1 MPAVTPATTRRL
13 RHADGYI
20 TLGLL
25 TEASDE
31 LEAIEGLDRL
41 SPEVMDLRCDLYLAA
56 RNWELLLAVS
66 RELIRARPSDGK
78 GWIQTARALRELD
91 RVPEARTVLAE
102 AVRSHAVCSRLHYQ
116 LASCHCLLGDL
127 ALARESLRR
136 ACQLDPELKMK
147 ALDDPDL
154 RALWGEAAP

>member
-1 MPAVTPATTRRL
+1 M
-13 RHADGYI
+13 
-20 TLGLL
+20 L

-41 SPEVMDLRCDLYLAA
+41 SAEVMDLRCDLYLAA

-78 GWIQTARALRELD
+78 GWIHTGRALRELH
-91 RVPEARTVLAE
+91 RFPEASAVLAE
-102 AVRSHAVCSRLHYQ
+102 AVRSHAGCAQLHYQ
-116 LASCHCLLGDL
+116 LASCHCLLGEA

-136 ACQLDPELKMK
+136 ACQLNPEFKTK

-154 RALWGEAAP
+154 RALWDEAAP

>member
-1 MPAVTPATTRRL
+1 M
-13 RHADGYI
+13 
-20 TLGLL
+20 L

-66 RELIRARPSDGK
+66 RELIRARPSDEK
-78 GWIQTARALRELD
+78 GWIQTGRALRELN
-91 RVPEARTVLAE
+91 RLPEARAVLAE
-102 AVRSHAVCSRLHYQ
+102 GVHLHAGSARLQYQ
-116 LASCHCLLGDL
+116 LAACHCLLKEW

-136 ACQLDPELKMK
+136 ACRIDPAFKAQ

-154 RALWGEAAP
+154 RAHWDEATP